1 MYNSVSSRK
10 GGRVVECTGLENQRW
25 VTPIRGFESHP
36 FRHNAVSCPVP
47 EFPLL
52 DYKTRGAGVSTPSPS
67 SSSLYRF
74 GHSCQ

>member
-36 FRHNAVSCPVP
+36 FRQQPFIYAGFRRFQEFAPQNAP
-47 EFPLL
+47 
-52 DYKTRGAGVSTPSPS
+52 
-67 SSSLYRF
+67 
-74 GHSCQ
+74 HSFI